1 MNSRQVE
8 ILNILCD
15 SKKALTL
22 DDLSK
27 QLNVSIRTIQHD
39 FEVINYELGQN
50 QVGNLKGFY
59 KKGEG
64 ILLDAL
70 KRQELSTYLG
80 KPGHLLDNPS
90 PDERAALMYLYLLL
104 RRHHITIND
113 LCERFKISKGTVLN
127 DLDRIKRLISEKG
140 IKLSFSQSLGFHLEG
155 PEDSIR
161 DIGVELYL
169 GHIKSSTV
177 FGAED
182 YHRASICNKA
192 TPTFSMEDT
201 FFLFEEGIKLNA
213 ALGRAM
219 TSRDFLMV
227 MCYLEISLVRMSL
240 GMYIQVPRK
249 ELELLKSTSEFHAI
263 SSLFRNC
270 SKRFQV
276 QFNDCESAFIA
287 LKLLASNIV
296 SLSPSGGGE
305 NYADVQIL
313 ACSLIHEVEKK
324 IGLDFSQDLSMYND
338 LAVDLRPAIYR
349 MSCGIQHKNPL
360 LEHIKN
366 TYPEIFSA
374 VVSSSSLIQDVT
386 KNPVSEDEAANI
398 TLHFAA
404 AAERQRCHSLKT
416 PTVLI
421 VCDSGIGTSNLLSAR
436 LSSIYDV
443 KIAGTAAVY
452 EIQEE
457 LKKTEPDYILSTI
470 NLKLDDKRVLQISPM
485 ISEQDMKILDVYFKR
500 KHLPKV
506 SSEKLLEI
514 VARSCTIHDKERLI
528 KDLGSELPIALE
540 YSDKKQTY
548 SSLKDVM
555 SKDMVSLDYNAENW
569 ESAVREAGKLLLNGG
584 CIDQAYIE
592 DMVSSAKALGP
603 YIVICK
609 GVALPHS
616 RSGKHVNKIGISFL
630 RLKKPVKFGNDENDP
645 VDMVFALSSVDNKS
659 HIHALRDLAKVL
671 SQEKTLKLLRNA
683 KTPERVLE
691 LLAKQI
697 INAKRGA
704 YC

>member
-8 ILNILCD
+8 ILHILCG
-15 SKKALTL
+15 SKKSLTL
-22 DDLSK
+22 TDLSN
-27 QLNVSIRTIQHD
+27 QLNVSLRTIQHD

-50 QVGNLKGFY
+50 QVGSLKSFY

-64 ILLDAL
+64 ILLDNS
-70 KRQELSTYLG
+70 KRKELSAYLG
-80 KPGHLLDNPS
+80 KPEQLLDNPS
-90 PDERAALMYLYLLL
+90 PEERATLMYLYLLL
-104 RRHHITIND
+104 GRHYITIND

-127 DLDRIKRLISEKG
+127 DLDRIKRLIGEKN
-140 IKLSFSQSLGFHLEG
+140 ITLSFSQGLGFHLEG
-155 PEDSIR
+155 SEDIIR
-161 DIGVELYL
+161 EIGVEHYL
-169 GHIKSSTV
+169 GLIKSSTL
-177 FGAED
+177 FGPED
-182 YHRASICNKA
+182 YHRESICNKA
-192 TPTFSMEDT
+192 APTFSIEDS
-201 FFLFEEGIKLNA
+201 FFIFEEGIKLVR
-213 ALGRAM
+213 ALGRTM
-219 TSRDFLMV
+219 TGRDFLMV
-227 MCYLEISLVRMSL
+227 MCYLEVSLVRVSL
-240 GMYIQVPRK
+240 GMYVKVP
-249 ELELLKSTSEFHAI
+249 LEQLERIKSSSEFRAV
-263 SSLFRNC
+263 SPLVKSC
-270 SKRFQV
+270 SERFQV
-276 QFNDCESAFIA
+276 QFNDSESAFIA

-296 SLSPSGGGE
+296 SFSPSGDDE
-305 NYADVQIL
+305 NYADVQML
-313 ACSLIHEVEKK
+313 ACSLVHAVEKK
-324 IGLDFSQDLSMYND
+324 TGLDFSQDLFMYND
-338 LAVDLRPAIYR
+338 LILDLRQAVYR
-349 MSCGIQHKNPL
+349 ISSGIQHKNPL
-360 LEHIKN
+360 LVHIKN

-386 KNPVSEDEAANI
+386 KNPVSDDEAANI

-404 AAERQRCHSLKT
+404 SAEKQRSHSLKT

-452 EIQEE
+452 EIQEA

-470 NLKLDDKRVLQISPM
+470 NLKLEDKRVLQISPM
-485 ISEQDMKILDVYFKR
+485 ISDMDMKTLDVYFQR
-500 KHLPKV
+500 KHIPAV
-506 SSEKLLEI
+506 SQEKLLEI
-514 VARSCTIHDKERLI
+514 VSRSCTIHDKEQLI
-528 KDLGSELPIALE
+528 RDLSSELPIALE
-540 YSDKKQTY
+540 CNDKNQTY

-555 SKDMVSLDYNAENW
+555 SKDMVSLNYNAENW
-569 ESAVREAGKLLLNGG
+569 EAAIREAGRLLLNGG

-630 RLKKPVKFGNDENDP
+630 RLRKPVEFGNDENDP

-683 KTPERVLE
+683 KTPEKVLE
-691 LLAKQI
+691 LLTNI
-697 INAKRGA
+697 
-704 YC
+704 